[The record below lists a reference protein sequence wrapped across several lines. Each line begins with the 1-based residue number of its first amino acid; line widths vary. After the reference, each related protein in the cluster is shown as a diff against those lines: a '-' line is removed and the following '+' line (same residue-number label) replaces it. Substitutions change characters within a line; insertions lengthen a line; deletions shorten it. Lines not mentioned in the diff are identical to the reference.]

1 MRTKNFIVV
10 NMKYTRG
17 GRKMLVLEAIP
28 YDKWVS
34 ASEIASKIGLT
45 PKCVGIII
53 SWHLIPYHVEKREID
68 DPKPRTKV
76 YKRCT
81 RIRAVHSRG
90 EFIPQGTRAL
100 VG

>member
-34 ASEIASKIGLT
+34 ASEIASKVGLM
-45 PKCVGIII
+45 PKCVGIIT
-53 SWHLIPYHVEKREID
+53 SWHLIP
-68 DPKPRTKV
+68 
-76 YKRCT
+76 
-81 RIRAVHSRG
+81 
-90 EFIPQGTRAL
+90 
-100 VG
+100 